1 MAMVGFP
8 NQKPIFINQKTMK
21 VAINGFGRIG
31 RQALHIILK
40 EKRKLEV
47 VAINDLTDNAT
58 LAHLFAFD
66 STYGR
71 YPGVVK
77 AKGKDSIEVDG
88 KVIKIYAEKDPIA
101 LPWKKL
107 KVDVVLECSGH
118 FTDVEGASKHL
129 KAGAKRVIISAPT
142 KGDKLADANIV
153 MGVNEHVFNPK
164 KHFIISNASCTTNCL
179 APVAKV
185 LNDTFGIKRGIMT
198 TVHAAT
204 NDQRILDLPHKDLR
218 RARSTLQ
225 SMIPTSTGAAKAV
238 GLVIPEMKGRLTGI
252 SVRVPLPT
260 VSLVDLTVDVEKRA
274 TPESVNAAF
283 VRYAKKNPKIMVV
296 ETRPLVSK
304 DFQMDPHSTSVDALN
319 TMVVGDHMI
328 KVLAW
333 YDNEWGYTNRLV
345 DLAEYISK

>member
-1 MAMVGFP
+1 
-8 NQKPIFINQKTMK
+8 MK
-21 VAINGFGRIG
+21 IAINGFGRIG
-31 RQALHIILK
+31 RQALHIILQ

-71 YPGVVK
+71 YPGRVEAV
-77 AKGKDSIEVDG
+77 GKDSIKVDG
-88 KVIKIYAEKDPIA
+88 KVIKIYAEKDPVL

-107 KVDVVLECSGH
+107 GVDVVLECSGH
-118 FTDVEGASKHL
+118 FTKVEDAKKHL

-142 KGDKLADANIV
+142 SGDIPADANIV
-153 MGVNEHVFNPK
+153 MGVNEHIFNSK
-164 KHFIISNASCTTNCL
+164 KHFILSNASCTTNCL

-218 RARSTLQ
+218 RARSTLL

-238 GLVIPEMKGRLTGI
+238 GLVIPELKGKLTGI

-260 VSLVDLTVDVEKRA
+260 VSLVDLTVDVEKKA

-283 VRYAKKNPKIMVV
+283 VKYAKKNPSIMVV

-304 DFQMDPHSTSVDALN
+304 DFQMDPHSASVDALN
-319 TMVVGDHMI
+319 TMVVGDHMV

>member
-1 MAMVGFP
+1 
-8 NQKPIFINQKTMK
+8 MK
-21 VAINGFGRIG
+21 IAINGFGRIG

-40 EKRKLEV
+40 EKRHLEV

-88 KVIKIYAEKDPIA
+88 KVIKIYAEKDPLA

-107 KVDVVLECSGH
+107 GVEVVLECSGH
-118 FTDVEGASKHL
+118 FTDPELASKHL
-129 KAGAKRVIISAPT
+129 KAGAKRVIVSAPCSGV
-142 KGDKLADANIV
+142 KPADANIV
-153 MGVNEHVFNPK
+153 MGVNEKIFDPK

-185 LNDTFGIKRGIMT
+185 VHDVFKIKRGVMT
-198 TVHAAT
+198 TIHSAT

-225 SMIPTSTGAAKAV
+225 NMIPTSTGAAKAV
-238 GLVIPEMKGRLTGI
+238 GLVIPDLKGKLTGI

-260 VSLVDLTVDVEKRA
+260 VSLVDLVAEVEKKA
-274 TPESVNAAF
+274 TPESVNAAL
-283 VRYAKKNPKIMVV
+283 VAYSKKNPRIMMV

-304 DFQMDPHSTSVDALN
+304 DFQQDPHSASVDALN
-319 TMVVGDHMI
+319 TMVVGDHMV

-333 YDNEWGYTNRLV
+333 YDNEWGYTTRLV
-345 DLAEYISK
+345 DLAEFISKK

>member
-1 MAMVGFP
+1 
-8 NQKPIFINQKTMK
+8 MK
-21 VAINGFGRIG
+21 IAINGFGRIG
-31 RQALHIILK
+31 RQALHIILR

-71 YPGVVK
+71 YPGKVEAV
-77 AKGKDSIEVDG
+77 GKDSIRVDG
-88 KVIKIYAEKDPIA
+88 KTIKIYAEKDPVN

-107 KVDVVLECSGH
+107 GVEVVLECSGH
-118 FTDVEGASKHL
+118 FTDPELASKHL
-129 KAGAKRVIISAPT
+129 KAGAKRVIVSAPCSGV
-142 KGDKLADANIV
+142 KPADANIV
-153 MGVNEHVFNPK
+153 MGVNEKIFNAK

-185 LNDTFGIKRGIMT
+185 LNDAFKIKSGIMT

-238 GLVIPEMKGRLTGI
+238 GLVIPELKGKLTGI

-260 VSLVDLTVDVEKRA
+260 VSLVDLTVNLEKKV
-274 TPESVNAAF
+274 TVESVNAALDS
-283 VRYAKKNPKIMVV
+283 YAKKNPRIMVV

-304 DFQMDPHSTSVDALN
+304 DFQMDPHSASVDALN
-319 TMVVGDHMI
+319 TMVVSDHMV

>member
-1 MAMVGFP
+1 
-8 NQKPIFINQKTMK
+8 MK
-21 VAINGFGRIG
+21 IAINGFGRIG
-31 RQALHIILK
+31 RQALHIILQ
-40 EKRKLEV
+40 EKRDLEV

-71 YPGVVK
+71 YPGKVEAV
-77 AKGKDSIEVDG
+77 GTDSIKVDG
-88 KVIKIYAEKDPIA
+88 KTIKIYAEKDPA
-101 LPWKKL
+101 NLPWKKL
-107 KVDVVLECSGH
+107 GVEVVLECSGK
-118 FTDVEGASKHL
+118 FTKVDDVQKHID
-129 KAGAKRVIISAPT
+129 AGAKRVIISAPT
-142 KGDKLADANIV
+142 SGDKPADANIV
-153 MGVNEHVFNPK
+153 MGVNEKTFDSK

-185 LNDTFGIKRGIMT
+185 LNDSFGIKSGIMT

-238 GLVIPEMKGRLTGI
+238 GLVIPELKGKLTGI

-260 VSLVDLTVDVEKRA
+260 VSLVDLTVNLDKKV
-274 TPESVNAAF
+274 TVESVNAAM
-283 VRYAKKNPKIMVV
+283 VAYAKKNPRIMVV

-304 DFQMDPHSTSVDALN
+304 DFQMDPHSASVDAPN
-319 TMVVGDHMI
+319 TMVVGDSMV

-333 YDNEWGYTNRLV
+333 YDNEWGYTNRLI
-345 DLAEYISK
+345 DLAEYIAK

>member
-1 MAMVGFP
+1 
-8 NQKPIFINQKTMK
+8 MK
-21 VAINGFGRIG
+21 IAINRFGRIG
-31 RQALHIILK
+31 RQALHIILQ

-71 YPGVVK
+71 YPGTVS

-88 KVIKIYAEKDPIA
+88 KVIKIYAEKDPVN

-107 KVDVVLECSGH
+107 GVDVVLECSGH
-118 FTDVEGASKHL
+118 FTKVEDAKKHL
-129 KAGAKRVIISAPT
+129 DAGAKRVIISAPT
-142 KGDKLADANIV
+142 SGETPADANIV
-153 MGVNEHVFNPK
+153 MGVNENIFDAK
-164 KHFIISNASCTTNCL
+164 KHFILSNASCTTNCL

-185 LNDTFGIKRGIMT
+185 LNDAFTIKRGIMT
-198 TVHAAT
+198 TIHAAT

-218 RARSTLQ
+218 RARSTLM

-238 GLVIPEMKGRLTGI
+238 ALVIPELKGKLTGI

-260 VSLVDLTVDVEKRA
+260 VSLVDLTVDVEKKV
-274 TPESVNAAF
+274 TPEDVNNALVA
-283 VRYAKKNPKIMVV
+283 YAKKNPKIMQV
-296 ETRPLVSK
+296 ETRPLVSV
-304 DFQMDPHSTSVDALN
+304 DFKQDSHSSSVDALN
-319 TMVVGDHMI
+319 TMVMGENMV

-333 YDNEWGYTNRLV
+333 YDNEWGYTTRLV